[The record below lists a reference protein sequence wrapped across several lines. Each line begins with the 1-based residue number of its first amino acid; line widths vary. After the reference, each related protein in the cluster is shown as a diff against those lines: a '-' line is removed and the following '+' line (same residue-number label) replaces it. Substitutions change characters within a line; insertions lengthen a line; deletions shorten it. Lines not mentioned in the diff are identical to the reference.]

1 LFQNNK
7 QMFLKILVVEDQFIE
22 ANDLKIIL
30 QKAGH
35 IVLGI
40 AKSVE
45 QALILLEQE
54 KPQIVLLDIF
64 LKGDRTGIDL
74 AKKLSEENIP
84 FIYLTANSN
93 ESIFESAKATNPYG
107 FLVKPFRDK
116 DILAALEI
124 ASYRHKQMAE
134 LMRRQEGWLSNL
146 LLSIVQE
153 NGEPE
158 QKLLQFARA
167 FKPVIYFDYMVI
179 DLRID
184 QDGPS
189 SVYAFHRLN
198 YDEYE
203 IVNGWSFLKKIDSDL
218 PNLNVFRRRF
228 IQQRG
233 IVIYSEDDFLKLT
246 HSDMLF
252 EKLVQLYDL
261 KSCFS
266 IPLCVHDKVVSSIT
280 LFSMRKDTYKSE
292 HLDLLEPLNK
302 LITTVF
308 KNVRDQKEK
317 SSTNNKL
324 QEHKVEDPTT
334 TNAFPEIIGNSPRLL
349 QVLDQVSQVAPFE
362 TTVLILGETGV
373 GKEGIAKAIHRMS
386 GRKLKPFIK
395 INCAAIPVSLVES
408 ELFGHE
414 AGSFTGA
421 TSQRIGKFEQAQ
433 GGTVFLDEIGEIPLE
448 VQSKLLRVL
457 QEKELERIGGLTTIK
472 IDVRIIAATN
482 RNLYQE
488 VAAGKFRIDLYYRIN
503 VFPLKLP
510 PLRERPEDIPLLA
523 NYFLLKNVPV
533 SGYKLK
539 QFSPDMKQLL
549 MHYSWPGNIRELQHL
564 VERHILITP
573 GDIISSVEFPEEVVT
588 TDLKEVD
595 NDNFK
600 TIADLDRTHILAVLK
615 KCNGKVSGKGGA
627 AEILKI
633 PSTTLTSKMKKLGIT
648 WKF

>member
-1 LFQNNK
+1 
-7 QMFLKILVVEDQFIE
+7 MFLKILIVEDQFIE

-30 QKAGH
+30 EKAGH
-35 IVLGI
+35 RVLGI

-45 QALILLEQE
+45 QALGLLEIE

-74 AKKLSEENIP
+74 AKTLTTENIP

-93 ESIFESAKATNPYG
+93 ESTFESAKATNPYG
-107 FLVKPFRDK
+107 FLVKPFREK

-146 LLSIVQE
+146 LTTILQE
-153 NGEPE
+153 NGEPD
-158 QKLLQFARA
+158 QKLLQFAKA
-167 FKPVIYFDYMVI
+167 FKPVIYFDFMMI

-189 SVYAFHRLN
+189 SVYALHRLN
-198 YDEYE
+198 YDDYKM
-203 IVNGWSFLKKIDSDL
+203 INGWSFLKKVDGSL
-218 PNLNVFRRRF
+218 PDLNVFRRRF
-228 IQQRG
+228 IQQSG
-233 IVIYSEDDFLKLT
+233 MSILNGKDFYEMT
-246 HSDMLF
+246 RSDMLS
-252 EKLVQLYDL
+252 EKLVRQYDL
-261 KSCFS
+261 KSCLL
-266 IPLCVHDKVVSSIT
+266 IPLYIDKKTQASIS
-280 LFSMRKDTYKSE
+280 LFSMQPDTYKPE
-292 HLDLLEPLNK
+292 HLELIEPLNK
-302 LITTVF
+302 LMMTVIQGVE
-308 KNVRDQKEK
+308 KQKEK
-317 SSTNNKL
+317 QSSNIRSDDYKTGEL
-324 QEHKVEDPTT
+324 AIVS
-334 TNAFPEIIGNSPRLL
+334 AFPEIIGNSSRLL

-373 GKEGIAKAIHRMS
+373 GKEGIAQAIHYRS

-395 INCAAIPVSLVES
+395 INCAAIPASLVES

-421 TSQRIGKFEQAQ
+421 TDQRIGKFEQAQ

-448 VQSKLLRVL
+448 IQSKLLRVL
-457 QEKELERIGGLTTIK
+457 QEKELERIGGRTTIK

-510 PLRERPEDIPLLA
+510 ALRERQEDIPLLA
-523 NYFLLKNVPV
+523 DYFLRKNAHLSANKV
-533 SGYKLK
+533 K
-539 QFSPDMKQLL
+539 QFAPDMMQMLVQ
-549 MHYSWPGNIRELQHL
+549 YPWPGNIRELQHL
-564 VERHILITP
+564 IERHILITP
-573 GDIISSVEFPEEVVT
+573 ADIISSVEFPEEIT
-588 TDLKEVD
+588 ATDIKE
-595 NDNFK
+595 NQEESFK

-648 WKF
+648 WKY

>member
-1 LFQNNK
+1 
-7 QMFLKILVVEDQFIE
+7 MFLKILIVEDQFIE
-22 ANDLKIIL
+22 SNDLKIIL
-30 QKAGH
+30 EKAGH
-35 IVLGI
+35 RVLGI

-45 QALILLEQE
+45 QALDLLEME

-74 AKKLSEENIP
+74 AKTLTSENIP

-93 ESIFESAKATNPYG
+93 ESTFESAKATNPYG
-107 FLVKPFRDK
+107 FLVKPFREK

-134 LMRRQEGWLSNL
+134 LLRRQEGWLSNL
-146 LLSIVQE
+146 LTNIIQE
-153 NGEPE
+153 KGDPD
-158 QKLLQFARA
+158 QKLLQFVKA
-167 FKPVIYFDYMVI
+167 FKPVIYFDYMAI
-179 DLRID
+179 DLKID

-198 YDEYE
+198 YEDYE
-203 IVNGWSFLKKIDSDL
+203 MINGWSFLKKIDGSL
-218 PNLNVFRRRF
+218 PDLNVFRRRF
-228 IQQRG
+228 IQQSG
-233 IVIYSEDDFLKLT
+233 VSVVNGNDFYEMT
-246 HSDMLF
+246 RSDMLS
-252 EKLVQLYDL
+252 EKLVQQYNL
-261 KSCFS
+261 KSCFL
-266 IPLCVHDKVVSSIT
+266 IPLYIDKKALASIS
-280 LFSMRKDTYKSE
+280 LFSMQPDTYKTE
-292 HLDLLEPLNK
+292 HIELVEPLNT
-302 LITTVF
+302 LITTVLKSIENQ
-308 KNVRDQKEK
+308 KNKQSYGIRSPEQKSGE
-317 SSTNNKL
+317 SA
-324 QEHKVEDPTT
+324 VVG
-334 TNAFPEIIGNSPRLL
+334 AFPEIVGKSPRLL

-373 GKEGIAKAIHRMS
+373 GKEGIAHAIHQKS

-395 INCAAIPVSLVES
+395 INCAAIPASLVES

-421 TSQRIGKFEQAQ
+421 TDQRMGKFEQAQ

-448 VQSKLLRVL
+448 IQSKLLRVL
-457 QEKELERIGGLTTIK
+457 QEKELERIGGRTTIK

-510 PLRERPEDIPLLA
+510 PLRERPEDISMLA
-523 NYFLLKNVPV
+523 DYFLQKNIHL
-533 SGYKLK
+533 SAGKIK
-539 QFSPDMKQLL
+539 KFSPEMMQRLI
-549 MHYSWPGNIRELQHL
+549 HYAWPGNIRELQHL
-564 VERHILITP
+564 IERHILITP
-573 GDIISSVEFPEEVVT
+573 SDNISSVEFPEET
-588 TDLKEVD
+588 FRTDTKENQED
-595 NDNFK
+595 HFK
-600 TIADLDRTHILAVLK
+600 TIADLDREHILAVLK

-648 WKF
+648 WKY

>member
-1 LFQNNK
+1 
-7 QMFLKILVVEDQFIE
+7 MFLKILVVEDQFIE

-30 QKAGH
+30 EKAGH
-35 IVLGI
+35 IVQGI

-93 ESIFESAKATNPYG
+93 ESTFESAKATNPYG

-246 HSDMLF
+246 HSGMLF
-252 EKLVQLYDL
+252 EKLVQLYGL

-324 QEHKVEDPTT
+324 QEHKVEDSTT

-373 GKEGIAKAIHRMS
+373 GKEGIAKAIHQMS

-421 TSQRIGKFEQAQ
+421 AGQRIGKFEQAQ

-510 PLRERPEDIPLLA
+510 PLRERPEDIPLLV
-523 NYFLLKNVPV
+523 NYFLLKNVHV
-533 SGYKLK
+533 SGHKLK

-564 VERHILITP
+564 IERHILITP

-588 TDLKEVD
+588 TDIKEVD
-595 NDNFK
+595 NANFK

-648 WKF
+648 WKY

>member
-1 LFQNNK
+1 
-7 QMFLKILVVEDQFIE
+7 MFLKILIVEDQFIE

-30 QKAGH
+30 EKAGH
-35 IVLGI
+35 RVLGI
-40 AKSVE
+40 AKSVD
-45 QALILLEQE
+45 QAIALLEIE

-74 AKKLSEENIP
+74 AKTLTRENIP

-93 ESIFESAKATNPYG
+93 ESTFESAKATNPYG
-107 FLVKPFRDK
+107 FLVKPFREK
-116 DILAALEI
+116 DILAALDI

-146 LLSIVQE
+146 LTNIVQE
-153 NGEPE
+153 NGEPD
-158 QKLLQFARA
+158 QKLLQFAKA

-198 YDEYE
+198 YDDYE
-203 IVNGWSFLKKIDSDL
+203 MTSGWSFLKQIESSLPDL
-218 PNLNVFRRRF
+218 NIFRRRF
-228 IQQRG
+228 IQQPG
-233 IVIYSEDDFLKLT
+233 ISIVNGNDFFEMT
-246 HSDMLF
+246 RSDMLS
-252 EKLVQLYDL
+252 EKLVQLYGL
-261 KSCFS
+261 KSGLL
-266 IPLCVHDKVVSSIT
+266 IPLHTDKKAQASIT
-280 LFSMRKDTYKSE
+280 LFSRQPDTYKPE
-292 HLDLLEPLNK
+292 HLELIEPLNAQM
-302 LITTVF
+302 TTVI
-308 KNVRDQKEK
+308 KNIEKQKAKQTSNLRSPAQKAGE
-317 SSTNNKL
+317 SSIAS
-324 QEHKVEDPTT
+324 P
-334 TNAFPEIIGNSPRLL
+334 FPEIVGKSPRLL
-349 QVLDQVSQVAPFE
+349 QVLDQISQVAPFE

-373 GKEGIAKAIHRMS
+373 GKEGIAQAIHHMS
-386 GRKLKPFIK
+386 GRKLKQFIK
-395 INCAAIPVSLVES
+395 INCAAIPASLVES

-421 TSQRIGKFEQAQ
+421 TDQRIGKFEQAQ

-448 VQSKLLRVL
+448 IQSKLLRVL
-457 QEKELERIGGLTTIK
+457 QEKELERIGGRTTIK

-523 NYFLLKNVPV
+523 DYFLQKNIHL
-533 SGYKLK
+533 SAGKIK
-539 QFSPDMKQLL
+539 KFSPEMMQRLI
-549 MHYSWPGNIRELQHL
+549 HYAWPGNIRELQHL
-564 VERHILITP
+564 IERHILITP
-573 GDIISSVEFPEEVVT
+573 TDIISSVEFPEENFT
-588 TDLKEVD
+588 ADAQENNGD
-595 NDNFK
+595 QFK
-600 TIADLDRTHILAVLK
+600 TIADLDREHILAVLK

-648 WKF
+648 WKY